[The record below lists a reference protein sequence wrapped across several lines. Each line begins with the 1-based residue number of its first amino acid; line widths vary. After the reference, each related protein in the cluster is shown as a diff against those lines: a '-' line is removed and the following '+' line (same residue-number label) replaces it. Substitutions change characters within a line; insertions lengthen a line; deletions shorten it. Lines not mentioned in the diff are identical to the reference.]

1 MSRYNDNQN
10 KFSKPCFP
18 SSAGRIPNTPSIPIT
33 KAQLRTFRAIIIDL
47 TKIIPKL
54 FANPSPQNIEDLID
68 TLNLLS
74 KFICSLDATSS
85 LKAQGLAI
93 IKNLITILRNPTF
106 VASAVFIE
114 LQNLINYLL
123 YITKLFRID
132 PCTLQ
137 ELLKLIAALQTAL
150 VNSASFIQGPTGPTG
165 PAGATGATGP
175 RGNTGAT
182 GPQGNTGATGATGIG
197 VTGPTGPSGGP
208 TGPTGPQGNTGATGA
223 TGPQGVQ
230 GNTGATGA
238 TGATGPQGVQGNTGA
253 TGATGPQGNTG
264 ATGATGAT
272 GPQGNTGATGAT
284 GATGP
289 QGVQGNT
296 GATGATGPQGVQG
309 NTGATGATGPQG
321 VQGNTGA
328 TGATGPQGVQGNT
341 GATGVTGATGPQGVQ
356 GNTGSTGPQGIQG
369 PTGATGATGI
379 GVTGPTGPT
388 GPSFPIAT
396 IVVTNNIQQ
405 TVLQFNNFIFST
417 AINVNNIIFN
427 GTDTV
432 TVINGGIYV
441 ISVSISTTAPGCA
454 PLGVGISINGAVA
467 TDNFSSNLIGDSLS
481 FTTIET
487 LAAGARISVQSTLNE
502 ITIPATGNTN
512 IRLTVFRIA

>member
-18 SSAGRIPNTPSIPIT
+18 SSAGRIPNTPSIPVT

-93 IKNLITILRNPTF
+93 IKNLITILKNPTF

-123 YITKLFRID
+123 SITKLFRID

-150 VNSASFIQGPTGPTG
+150 VNSASFIQ
-165 PAGATGATGP
+165 
-175 RGNTGAT
+175 
-182 GPQGNTGATGATGIG
+182 
-197 VTGPTGPSGGP
+197 
-208 TGPTGPQGNTGATGA
+208 
-223 TGPQGVQ
+223 
-230 GNTGATGA
+230 
-238 TGATGPQGVQGNTGA
+238 
-253 TGATGPQGNTG
+253 
-264 ATGATGAT
+264 
-272 GPQGNTGATGAT
+272 
-284 GATGP
+284 
-289 QGVQGNT
+289 
-296 GATGATGPQGVQG
+296 
-309 NTGATGATGPQG
+309 
-321 VQGNTGA
+321 
-328 TGATGPQGVQGNT
+328 
-341 GATGVTGATGPQGVQ
+341 
-356 GNTGSTGPQGIQG
+356 
-369 PTGATGATGI
+369 
-379 GVTGPTGPT
+379 GPT

-432 TVINGGIYV
+432 TVITGGIYV

-487 LAAGARISVQSTLNE
+487 LAAGANISVQSTLNE

>member
-1 MSRYNDNQN
+1 MSHYNDSQN

-18 SSAGRIPNTPSIPIT
+18 SSAGRIPNTPSIPVT

-93 IKNLITILRNPTF
+93 IKNLITILKNPTF

-123 YITKLFRID
+123 SITKLFRID

-175 RGNTGAT
+175 QGA
-182 GPQGNTGATGATGIG
+182 
-197 VTGPTGPSGGP
+197 
-208 TGPTGPQGNTGATGA
+208 QGNTGATGA
-223 TGPQGVQ
+223 TGPQGAQ

-238 TGATGPQGVQGNTGA
+238 TGPQGAQGNTGA

-264 ATGATGAT
+264 ATGIGVTGPTGPSGGPPGPTGPQGPAGATGAT
-272 GPQGNTGATGAT
+272 GPQGAQGNTGATGAT
-284 GATGP
+284 GPHGA
-289 QGVQGNT
+289 QGNT
-296 GATGATGPQGVQG
+296 GATGATGPQGAQG
-309 NTGATGATGPQG
+309 NTGATGATG
-321 VQGNTGA
+321 
-328 TGATGPQGVQGNT
+328 
-341 GATGVTGATGPQGVQ
+341 
-356 GNTGSTGPQGIQG
+356 
-369 PTGATGATGI
+369 
-379 GVTGPTGPT
+379 
-388 GPSFPIAT
+388 
-396 IVVTNNIQQ
+396 
-405 TVLQFNNFIFST
+405 
-417 AINVNNIIFN
+417 
-427 GTDTV
+427 
-432 TVINGGIYV
+432 
-441 ISVSISTTAPGCA
+441 
-454 PLGVGISINGAVA
+454 
-467 TDNFSSNLIGDSLS
+467 
-481 FTTIET
+481 
-487 LAAGARISVQSTLNE
+487 
-502 ITIPATGNTN
+502 
-512 IRLTVFRIA
+512 

>member
-175 RGNTGAT
+175 QGV
-182 GPQGNTGATGATGIG
+182 QGNTGA
-197 VTGPTGPSGGP
+197 
-208 TGPTGPQGNTGATGA
+208 TGATGA

-253 TGATGPQGNTG
+253 TGATGPQGAQGNTGATGPQGVQGNTG

-272 GPQGNTGATGAT
+272 GPQGAQGNTGATGAT

-296 GATGATGPQGVQG
+296 GATG
-309 NTGATGATGPQG
+309 
-321 VQGNTGA
+321 
-328 TGATGPQGVQGNT
+328 
-341 GATGVTGATGPQGVQ
+341 
-356 GNTGSTGPQGIQG
+356 PQGIQG

-379 GVTGPTGPT
+379 GVTGPTGPSGGPTGPTGPT

>member
-175 RGNTGAT
+175 
-182 GPQGNTGATGATGIG
+182 QG
-197 VTGPTGPSGGP
+197 V
-208 TGPTGPQGNTGATGA
+208 QGNTGATGA

-238 TGATGPQGVQGNTGA
+238 TGATGPQGA
-253 TGATGPQGNTG
+253 
-264 ATGATGAT
+264 
-272 GPQGNTGATGAT
+272 QGNTGATGAT

-321 VQGNTGA
+321 VQG
-328 TGATGPQGVQGNT
+328 
-341 GATGVTGATGPQGVQ
+341 
-356 GNTGSTGPQGIQG
+356 
-369 PTGATGATGI
+369 
-379 GVTGPTGPT
+379 
-388 GPSFPIAT
+388 
-396 IVVTNNIQQ
+396 
-405 TVLQFNNFIFST
+405 
-417 AINVNNIIFN
+417 
-427 GTDTV
+427 
-432 TVINGGIYV
+432 
-441 ISVSISTTAPGCA
+441 
-454 PLGVGISINGAVA
+454 
-467 TDNFSSNLIGDSLS
+467 
-481 FTTIET
+481 
-487 LAAGARISVQSTLNE
+487 
-502 ITIPATGNTN
+502 
-512 IRLTVFRIA
+512 

>member
-1 MSRYNDNQN
+1 MSRYDDSQN

-18 SSAGRIPNTPSIPIT
+18 SSAGRIPNTPSIPVT

-74 KFICSLDATSS
+74 KFICSLDAASS

-93 IKNLITILRNPTF
+93 IKNLITILKNPTF

-123 YITKLFRID
+123 SITKLFRID

-165 PAGATGATGP
+165 PTGPAGATGPQGAQGNTGATGATGP
-175 RGNTGAT
+175 QGAQGTTGATGATGPQGAQGNTGAT
-182 GPQGNTGATGATGIG
+182 GPQGAQGPAGATGATGPQGVQGPAGATGATGPQGVQGPTGATGIG

-208 TGPTGPQGNTGATGA
+208 PGPTGPQGPQGNTGATGPQGIQGPAGATGATGPQGAQGPAGATGA

-230 GNTGATGA
+230 G
-238 TGATGPQGVQGNTGA
+238 P
-253 TGATGPQGNTG
+253 
-264 ATGATGAT
+264 
-272 GPQGNTGATGAT
+272 
-284 GATGP
+284 
-289 QGVQGNT
+289 
-296 GATGATGPQGVQG
+296 
-309 NTGATGATGPQG
+309 
-321 VQGNTGA
+321 
-328 TGATGPQGVQGNT
+328 
-341 GATGVTGATGPQGVQ
+341 
-356 GNTGSTGPQGIQG
+356 
-369 PTGATGATGI
+369 TGATGI
-379 GVTGPTGPT
+379 GVTGPTGPS
-388 GPSFPIAT
+388 GPSFPVAT

-405 TVLQFNNFIFST
+405 TVLQFNNFIFNT

-432 TVINGGIYV
+432 TVINAGIYV

-487 LAAGARISVQSTLNE
+487 LTAGANISVQSTLNE

>member
-1 MSRYNDNQN
+1 MSRYDDSQN

-18 SSAGRIPNTPSIPIT
+18 SSAGRIPNTPSIPVT

-74 KFICSLDATSS
+74 KFICSLDAASS

-93 IKNLITILRNPTF
+93 IKNLITILKNPTF

-123 YITKLFRID
+123 SITKLFRID

-165 PAGATGATGP
+165 PTGPAGATGATGP
-175 RGNTGAT
+175 QGVQGPAGATGAT
-182 GPQGNTGATGATGIG
+182 GPQGVQGPAGATGATGPQGVQGPAGATGATGPQGVQGPAGATGATGPQGIQGPAGATGATGPQGVQGPTGATGIG

-208 TGPTGPQGNTGATGA
+208 AGATGPQGPQGNTGATGPQGIQGPAGATGATGPQGAQGPAGATGA

-230 GNTGATGA
+230 G
-238 TGATGPQGVQGNTGA
+238 P
-253 TGATGPQGNTG
+253 
-264 ATGATGAT
+264 
-272 GPQGNTGATGAT
+272 
-284 GATGP
+284 
-289 QGVQGNT
+289 
-296 GATGATGPQGVQG
+296 
-309 NTGATGATGPQG
+309 
-321 VQGNTGA
+321 
-328 TGATGPQGVQGNT
+328 
-341 GATGVTGATGPQGVQ
+341 
-356 GNTGSTGPQGIQG
+356 
-369 PTGATGATGI
+369 TGATGI
-379 GVTGPTGPT
+379 GVTGPTGPS
-388 GPSFPIAT
+388 GPSFPVAT

-405 TVLQFNNFIFST
+405 TVLQFNNFIFNT

-432 TVINGGIYV
+432 TVINAGIYV

-487 LAAGARISVQSTLNE
+487 LTAGANISVQSTLNE

>member
-1 MSRYNDNQN
+1 MSHYNDSQN

-18 SSAGRIPNTPSIPIT
+18 SSAGRIPNTPSIPVT

-93 IKNLITILRNPTF
+93 IKNLITILKNPTF

-123 YITKLFRID
+123 SITKLFRID

-175 RGNTGAT
+175 QGVQGPAGATGAT
-182 GPQGNTGATGATGIG
+182 GPQGAQGNTGATGATGPQG
-197 VTGPTGPSGGP
+197 A
-208 TGPTGPQGNTGATGA
+208 QGNTGATGA

-230 GNTGATGA
+230 GPAGA
-238 TGATGPQGVQGNTGA
+238 TGATGPQGAQGNTGA
-253 TGATGPQGNTG
+253 TGATGPQG
-264 ATGATGAT
+264 AQ
-272 GPQGNTGATGAT
+272 GPAGAT

-289 QGVQGNT
+289 QGVQGPA
-296 GATGATGPQGVQG
+296 GATGATGPQGAQG
-309 NTGATGATGPQG
+309 PAGATGATGPQG
-321 VQGNTGA
+321 
-328 TGATGPQGVQGNT
+328 
-341 GATGVTGATGPQGVQ
+341 
-356 GNTGSTGPQGIQG
+356 
-369 PTGATGATGI
+369 
-379 GVTGPTGPT
+379 
-388 GPSFPIAT
+388 
-396 IVVTNNIQQ
+396 
-405 TVLQFNNFIFST
+405 
-417 AINVNNIIFN
+417 
-427 GTDTV
+427 
-432 TVINGGIYV
+432 
-441 ISVSISTTAPGCA
+441 
-454 PLGVGISINGAVA
+454 
-467 TDNFSSNLIGDSLS
+467 
-481 FTTIET
+481 
-487 LAAGARISVQSTLNE
+487 
-502 ITIPATGNTN
+502 
-512 IRLTVFRIA
+512 

>member
-1 MSRYNDNQN
+1 MSRYDDSQN

-18 SSAGRIPNTPSIPIT
+18 SSAGRIPNTPSIPVT

-74 KFICSLDATSS
+74 KFICSLDAASS

-93 IKNLITILRNPTF
+93 IKNLITILKNPTF

-123 YITKLFRID
+123 SITKLFRID

-175 RGNTGAT
+175 QGAQGNTGATGATGPQGAQGNTGATGATGPQGAQGNTGATGATGPQGAQGPAGATGATGPQGVQGNTGAT
-182 GPQGNTGATGATGIG
+182 GPQGIQGNTGATGATGIG

-208 TGPTGPQGNTGATGA
+208 PGPTGPQGAQ
-223 TGPQGVQ
+223 GP
-230 GNTGATGA
+230 A
-238 TGATGPQGVQGNTGA
+238 
-253 TGATGPQGNTG
+253 
-264 ATGATGAT
+264 
-272 GPQGNTGATGAT
+272 GAT

-309 NTGATGATGPQG
+309 NTGATGAT
-321 VQGNTGA
+321 
-328 TGATGPQGVQGNT
+328 
-341 GATGVTGATGPQGVQ
+341 
-356 GNTGSTGPQGIQG
+356 
-369 PTGATGATGI
+369 
-379 GVTGPTGPT
+379 
-388 GPSFPIAT
+388 
-396 IVVTNNIQQ
+396 
-405 TVLQFNNFIFST
+405 
-417 AINVNNIIFN
+417 
-427 GTDTV
+427 
-432 TVINGGIYV
+432 
-441 ISVSISTTAPGCA
+441 
-454 PLGVGISINGAVA
+454 
-467 TDNFSSNLIGDSLS
+467 
-481 FTTIET
+481 
-487 LAAGARISVQSTLNE
+487 
-502 ITIPATGNTN
+502 
-512 IRLTVFRIA
+512 

>member
-1 MSRYNDNQN
+1 MSHFNDSQN

-18 SSAGRIPNTPSIPIT
+18 SSAGRIPNTPSIPVT

-93 IKNLITILRNPTF
+93 IKNLITILKNPTF

-165 PAGATGATGP
+165 ATGATGP

-182 GPQGNTGATGATGIG
+182 GATGPRGSTGATGATGPQGNTGATGPQGPQGNTGATGPQGPQGNTGATGATGPQG
-197 VTGPTGPSGGP
+197 NTGATGPR
-208 TGPTGPQGNTGATGA
+208 GNTGATGA

-230 GNTGATGA
+230 GNTGATG
-238 TGATGPQGVQGNTGA
+238 PQ
-253 TGATGPQGNTG
+253 GPQGNT
-264 ATGATGAT
+264 
-272 GPQGNTGATGAT
+272 
-284 GATGP
+284 
-289 QGVQGNT
+289 
-296 GATGATGPQGVQG
+296 
-309 NTGATGATGPQG
+309 
-321 VQGNTGA
+321 
-328 TGATGPQGVQGNT
+328 
-341 GATGVTGATGPQGVQ
+341 
-356 GNTGSTGPQGIQG
+356 
-369 PTGATGATGI
+369 
-379 GVTGPTGPT
+379 
-388 GPSFPIAT
+388 
-396 IVVTNNIQQ
+396 
-405 TVLQFNNFIFST
+405 
-417 AINVNNIIFN
+417 
-427 GTDTV
+427 
-432 TVINGGIYV
+432 
-441 ISVSISTTAPGCA
+441 
-454 PLGVGISINGAVA
+454 
-467 TDNFSSNLIGDSLS
+467 
-481 FTTIET
+481 
-487 LAAGARISVQSTLNE
+487 
-502 ITIPATGNTN
+502 
-512 IRLTVFRIA
+512 

>member
-1 MSRYNDNQN
+1 MSRYDDSQN

-18 SSAGRIPNTPSIPIT
+18 SSAGRIPNTPSIPVT

-74 KFICSLDATSS
+74 KFICSLDAASS

-93 IKNLITILRNPTF
+93 IKNLITILKNPTF

-123 YITKLFRID
+123 SITKLFRID

-165 PAGATGATGP
+165 PTGPAGATGATGP
-175 RGNTGAT
+175 QGVQGPAGATGAT
-182 GPQGNTGATGATGIG
+182 GPQGVQGPAGATGATGPQGAQGPAGATGATGPQGAQGPAGATGATGPQGIQGPAGATGATGPQGVQGPTGATGIG

-208 TGPTGPQGNTGATGA
+208 AGATGPQGPQGNTGATGPQGIQGPAGATGATGPQGAQGPACATGA

-230 GNTGATGA
+230 G
-238 TGATGPQGVQGNTGA
+238 P
-253 TGATGPQGNTG
+253 
-264 ATGATGAT
+264 
-272 GPQGNTGATGAT
+272 
-284 GATGP
+284 
-289 QGVQGNT
+289 
-296 GATGATGPQGVQG
+296 
-309 NTGATGATGPQG
+309 
-321 VQGNTGA
+321 
-328 TGATGPQGVQGNT
+328 
-341 GATGVTGATGPQGVQ
+341 
-356 GNTGSTGPQGIQG
+356 
-369 PTGATGATGI
+369 TGATGI
-379 GVTGPTGPT
+379 GVTGPTGPS
-388 GPSFPIAT
+388 GPSFPVAT

-405 TVLQFNNFIFST
+405 TVLQFNNFIFNT

-432 TVINGGIYV
+432 TVINAGIYV

-487 LAAGARISVQSTLNE
+487 LTAGANISVQSTLNE

>member
-1 MSRYNDNQN
+1 
-10 KFSKPCFP
+10 
-18 SSAGRIPNTPSIPIT
+18 
-33 KAQLRTFRAIIIDL
+33 
-47 TKIIPKL
+47 
-54 FANPSPQNIEDLID
+54 
-68 TLNLLS
+68 
-74 KFICSLDATSS
+74 
-85 LKAQGLAI
+85 
-93 IKNLITILRNPTF
+93 
-106 VASAVFIE
+106 
-114 LQNLINYLL
+114 
-123 YITKLFRID
+123 
-132 PCTLQ
+132 
-137 ELLKLIAALQTAL
+137 
-150 VNSASFIQGPTGPTG
+150 
-165 PAGATGATGP
+165 
-175 RGNTGAT
+175 
-182 GPQGNTGATGATGIG
+182 
-197 VTGPTGPSGGP
+197 
-208 TGPTGPQGNTGATGA
+208 ATGA

-253 TGATGPQGNTG
+253 TGA
-264 ATGATGAT
+264 
-272 GPQGNTGATGAT
+272 
-284 GATGP
+284 
-289 QGVQGNT
+289 
-296 GATGATGPQGVQG
+296 
-309 NTGATGATGPQG
+309 
-321 VQGNTGA
+321 
-328 TGATGPQGVQGNT
+328 T

>member
-1 MSRYNDNQN
+1 MSHFNDSQN

-18 SSAGRIPNTPSIPIT
+18 SSAGRIPNTPSIPVT

-93 IKNLITILRNPTF
+93 IKNLITILKNPTF

-165 PAGATGATGP
+165 PAGATGP
-175 RGNTGAT
+175 Q
-182 GPQGNTGATGATGIG
+182 GPQGNTGATGATG
-197 VTGPTGPSGGP
+197 SQ
-208 TGPTGPQGNTGATGA
+208 GPQGNTGATGATGSQGPQGNTGATGATGSQGPQGNTGATGATGSQGPQGNTGATGPQGAQGNTGATGATGSQGPQGNTGA

-238 TGATGPQGVQGNTGA
+238 TGSQ
-253 TGATGPQGNTG
+253 GPQGN
-264 ATGATGAT
+264 
-272 GPQGNTGATGAT
+272 T

-296 GATGATGPQGVQG
+296 G
-309 NTGATGATGPQG
+309 
-321 VQGNTGA
+321 
-328 TGATGPQGVQGNT
+328 
-341 GATGVTGATGPQGVQ
+341 
-356 GNTGSTGPQGIQG
+356 
-369 PTGATGATGI
+369 
-379 GVTGPTGPT
+379 
-388 GPSFPIAT
+388 
-396 IVVTNNIQQ
+396 
-405 TVLQFNNFIFST
+405 
-417 AINVNNIIFN
+417 
-427 GTDTV
+427 
-432 TVINGGIYV
+432 
-441 ISVSISTTAPGCA
+441 
-454 PLGVGISINGAVA
+454 
-467 TDNFSSNLIGDSLS
+467 
-481 FTTIET
+481 
-487 LAAGARISVQSTLNE
+487 
-502 ITIPATGNTN
+502 
-512 IRLTVFRIA
+512 

>member
-182 GPQGNTGATGATGIG
+182 GATG
-197 VTGPTGPSGGP
+197 PR
-208 TGPTGPQGNTGATGA
+208 GNTGATGA
-223 TGPQGVQ
+223 TGPRGNTGATGATGPRGNTGATGATGPR

-238 TGATGPQGVQGNTGA
+238 TGATGPRGNTGATGATGPQGNTGA

-272 GPQGNTGATGAT
+272 GPRGNTGATGATGPQGNTGATGATGPQGAQGNTGATGAT

-296 GATGATGPQGVQG
+296 GATG
-309 NTGATGATGPQG
+309 
-321 VQGNTGA
+321 
-328 TGATGPQGVQGNT
+328 
-341 GATGVTGATGPQGVQ
+341 
-356 GNTGSTGPQGIQG
+356 PQGIQG

-379 GVTGPTGPT
+379 GVTGPTGPSGGPTGPTGPT

>member
-1 MSRYNDNQN
+1 MSRYDDSQN

-18 SSAGRIPNTPSIPIT
+18 SSAGRIPNTPSIPVT

-74 KFICSLDATSS
+74 KFICSLDAASS

-93 IKNLITILRNPTF
+93 IKNLITILKNPTF

-123 YITKLFRID
+123 SITKLFRID

-150 VNSASFIQGPTGPTG
+150 VNSASFIQGPTGP
-165 PAGATGATGP
+165 AGATGATGP
-175 RGNTGAT
+175 QGA
-182 GPQGNTGATGATGIG
+182 
-197 VTGPTGPSGGP
+197 
-208 TGPTGPQGNTGATGA
+208 QGNTGATGA

-238 TGATGPQGVQGNTGA
+238 TGPQGAQGNTGA
-253 TGATGPQGNTG
+253 TGATGPQG
-264 ATGATGAT
+264 A
-272 GPQGNTGATGAT
+272 QGNT

-309 NTGATGATGPQG
+309 NTGATGPQGAQGNTGATGPQG
-321 VQGNTGA
+321 AQGPAGA
-328 TGATGPQGVQGNT
+328 TGATGPQGAQGNT
-341 GATGVTGATGPQGVQ
+341 GATGPQGAQ
-356 GNTGSTGPQGIQG
+356 G
-369 PTGATGATGI
+369 
-379 GVTGPTGPT
+379 
-388 GPSFPIAT
+388 
-396 IVVTNNIQQ
+396 
-405 TVLQFNNFIFST
+405 
-417 AINVNNIIFN
+417 
-427 GTDTV
+427 
-432 TVINGGIYV
+432 
-441 ISVSISTTAPGCA
+441 
-454 PLGVGISINGAVA
+454 
-467 TDNFSSNLIGDSLS
+467 
-481 FTTIET
+481 
-487 LAAGARISVQSTLNE
+487 
-502 ITIPATGNTN
+502 
-512 IRLTVFRIA
+512 

>member
-1 MSRYNDNQN
+1 MSHYNDSQN

-18 SSAGRIPNTPSIPIT
+18 SSAGRIPNTPSIPVT

-93 IKNLITILRNPTF
+93 IKNLITILKNPTF

-123 YITKLFRID
+123 SITKLFRID

-165 PAGATGATGP
+165 PAGATGATGATGP

-182 GPQGNTGATGATGIG
+182 GA
-197 VTGPTGPSGGP
+197 
-208 TGPTGPQGNTGATGA
+208 TGPQGNTGATGA

-230 GNTGATGA
+230 GNTGATG
-238 TGATGPQGVQGNTGA
+238 PQGVQGPAGA
-253 TGATGPQGNTG
+253 TGATGPQGIQ
-264 ATGATGAT
+264 
-272 GPQGNTGATGAT
+272 GPAGAT

-296 GATGATGPQGVQG
+296 GATGATGPQGIQG
-309 NTGATGATGPQG
+309 PAGATGATGPQG

-328 TGATGPQGVQGNT
+328 TGATGPQGIQGPA
-341 GATGVTGATGPQGVQ
+341 GATGATGPQGVQ
-356 GNTGSTGPQGIQG
+356 GP
-369 PTGATGATGI
+369 TGATGI

-487 LAAGARISVQSTLNE
+487 LAAGANISVQSTLNE

>member
-1 MSRYNDNQN
+1 MSHFNDSQN

-18 SSAGRIPNTPSIPIT
+18 SSAGRIPNTPSIPVT

-93 IKNLITILRNPTF
+93 IKNLITILKNPTF

-165 PAGATGATGP
+165 ATGATGPRGNTGATGPRGSTGATGATGPQGNTGATGPQGPQGNTGATGATGP

-182 GPQGNTGATGATGIG
+182 GPQG
-197 VTGPTGPSGGP
+197 
-208 TGPTGPQGNTGATGA
+208 PQGNTGATG
-223 TGPQGVQ
+223 PR
-230 GNTGATGA
+230 
-238 TGATGPQGVQGNTGA
+238 GNTGA

-264 ATGATGAT
+264 ATGSTGAT
-272 GPQGNTGATGAT
+272 GIGVTGPTGPSGGPPGPTGPQGVQGNTGT
-284 GATGP
+284 TGP

-296 GATGATGPQGVQG
+296 GATGA
-309 NTGATGATGPQG
+309 
-321 VQGNTGA
+321 
-328 TGATGPQGVQGNT
+328 
-341 GATGVTGATGPQGVQ
+341 
-356 GNTGSTGPQGIQG
+356 
-369 PTGATGATGI
+369 
-379 GVTGPTGPT
+379 
-388 GPSFPIAT
+388 
-396 IVVTNNIQQ
+396 
-405 TVLQFNNFIFST
+405 
-417 AINVNNIIFN
+417 
-427 GTDTV
+427 
-432 TVINGGIYV
+432 
-441 ISVSISTTAPGCA
+441 
-454 PLGVGISINGAVA
+454 
-467 TDNFSSNLIGDSLS
+467 
-481 FTTIET
+481 
-487 LAAGARISVQSTLNE
+487 
-502 ITIPATGNTN
+502 
-512 IRLTVFRIA
+512 

>member
-47 TKIIPKL
+47 TKIIPTL

-182 GPQGNTGATGATGIG
+182 G
-197 VTGPTGPSGGP
+197 
-208 TGPTGPQGNTGATGA
+208 ATGA
-223 TGPQGVQ
+223 TGPR
-230 GNTGATGA
+230 
-238 TGATGPQGVQGNTGA
+238 
-253 TGATGPQGNTG
+253 GNTG

-289 QGVQGNT
+289 RGNT
-296 GATGATGPQGVQG
+296 GATGATGPQGNTGATGATGATGPRGNTGATGPQG
-309 NTGATGATGPQG
+309 NTGATGATGATGPL
-321 VQGNTGA
+321 GNTGA
-328 TGATGPQGVQGNT
+328 TG
-341 GATGVTGATGPQGVQ
+341 
-356 GNTGSTGPQGIQG
+356 
-369 PTGATGATGI
+369 
-379 GVTGPTGPT
+379 
-388 GPSFPIAT
+388 
-396 IVVTNNIQQ
+396 
-405 TVLQFNNFIFST
+405 
-417 AINVNNIIFN
+417 
-427 GTDTV
+427 
-432 TVINGGIYV
+432 
-441 ISVSISTTAPGCA
+441 
-454 PLGVGISINGAVA
+454 
-467 TDNFSSNLIGDSLS
+467 
-481 FTTIET
+481 
-487 LAAGARISVQSTLNE
+487 
-502 ITIPATGNTN
+502 
-512 IRLTVFRIA
+512 

>member
-182 GPQGNTGATGATGIG
+182 GATGATGPRGNTGATGATGA
-197 VTGPTGPSGGP
+197 TGPR
-208 TGPTGPQGNTGATGA
+208 GNTGATGA
-223 TGPQGVQ
+223 TGPRGNTGATGATGPQ

-238 TGATGPQGVQGNTGA
+238 TGATGPRGNTGATGATGPQGNTGV

-289 QGVQGNT
+289 QGNT

-309 NTGATGATGPQG
+309 NTGATG
-321 VQGNTGA
+321 
-328 TGATGPQGVQGNT
+328 
-341 GATGVTGATGPQGVQ
+341 
-356 GNTGSTGPQGIQG
+356 
-369 PTGATGATGI
+369 
-379 GVTGPTGPT
+379 
-388 GPSFPIAT
+388 
-396 IVVTNNIQQ
+396 
-405 TVLQFNNFIFST
+405 
-417 AINVNNIIFN
+417 
-427 GTDTV
+427 
-432 TVINGGIYV
+432 
-441 ISVSISTTAPGCA
+441 
-454 PLGVGISINGAVA
+454 
-467 TDNFSSNLIGDSLS
+467 
-481 FTTIET
+481 
-487 LAAGARISVQSTLNE
+487 
-502 ITIPATGNTN
+502 
-512 IRLTVFRIA
+512 

>member
-182 GPQGNTGATGATGIG
+182 GATGATGPRGNTGATGATGA
-197 VTGPTGPSGGP
+197 TGPR
-208 TGPTGPQGNTGATGA
+208 GNTGATGA
-223 TGPQGVQ
+223 TGPRGNTGATGATGPQ

-238 TGATGPQGVQGNTGA
+238 TGATGPRGNTGATGATGPQGNTGV

-284 GATGP
+284 GP
-289 QGVQGNT
+289 QGAQGT
-296 GATGATGPQGVQG
+296 TGATGPQGVQG
-309 NTGATGATGPQG
+309 ATGARG
-321 VQGNTGA
+321 
-328 TGATGPQGVQGNT
+328 
-341 GATGVTGATGPQGVQ
+341 
-356 GNTGSTGPQGIQG
+356 
-369 PTGATGATGI
+369 
-379 GVTGPTGPT
+379 
-388 GPSFPIAT
+388 
-396 IVVTNNIQQ
+396 
-405 TVLQFNNFIFST
+405 
-417 AINVNNIIFN
+417 
-427 GTDTV
+427 
-432 TVINGGIYV
+432 
-441 ISVSISTTAPGCA
+441 APG
-454 PLGVGISINGAVA
+454 
-467 TDNFSSNLIGDSLS
+467 
-481 FTTIET
+481 
-487 LAAGARISVQSTLNE
+487 
-502 ITIPATGNTN
+502 
-512 IRLTVFRIA
+512 

>member
-47 TKIIPKL
+47 TKIIPTL

-182 GPQGNTGATGATGIG
+182 G
-197 VTGPTGPSGGP
+197 
-208 TGPTGPQGNTGATGA
+208 ATGA
-223 TGPQGVQ
+223 TGPR
-230 GNTGATGA
+230 
-238 TGATGPQGVQGNTGA
+238 GNTGA

-272 GPQGNTGATGAT
+272 GPRGNTGATGATGPQGNTGATGAT

-289 QGVQGNT
+289 RGNT
-296 GATGATGPQGVQG
+296 GATGATGPQGNTGATGATGATGPRG

-321 VQGNTGA
+321 NT
-328 TGATGPQGVQGNT
+328 
-341 GATGVTGATGPQGVQ
+341 
-356 GNTGSTGPQGIQG
+356 
-369 PTGATGATGI
+369 
-379 GVTGPTGPT
+379 
-388 GPSFPIAT
+388 
-396 IVVTNNIQQ
+396 
-405 TVLQFNNFIFST
+405 
-417 AINVNNIIFN
+417 
-427 GTDTV
+427 
-432 TVINGGIYV
+432 
-441 ISVSISTTAPGCA
+441 
-454 PLGVGISINGAVA
+454 
-467 TDNFSSNLIGDSLS
+467 
-481 FTTIET
+481 
-487 LAAGARISVQSTLNE
+487 
-502 ITIPATGNTN
+502 
-512 IRLTVFRIA
+512 

>member
-182 GPQGNTGATGATGIG
+182 GATG
-197 VTGPTGPSGGP
+197 PR
-208 TGPTGPQGNTGATGA
+208 GNTGATGA
-223 TGPQGVQ
+223 TGPR
-230 GNTGATGA
+230 
-238 TGATGPQGVQGNTGA
+238 
-253 TGATGPQGNTG
+253 GNTG

-289 QGVQGNT
+289 RGNT
-296 GATGATGPQGVQG
+296 GATGATGPQGNTGATGATGATGPRGNTGATGATGPRGNTGATGPQG
-309 NTGATGATGPQG
+309 NTGATGATGP
-321 VQGNTGA
+321 
-328 TGATGPQGVQGNT
+328 
-341 GATGVTGATGPQGVQ
+341 
-356 GNTGSTGPQGIQG
+356 
-369 PTGATGATGI
+369 
-379 GVTGPTGPT
+379 
-388 GPSFPIAT
+388 
-396 IVVTNNIQQ
+396 
-405 TVLQFNNFIFST
+405 
-417 AINVNNIIFN
+417 
-427 GTDTV
+427 
-432 TVINGGIYV
+432 
-441 ISVSISTTAPGCA
+441 
-454 PLGVGISINGAVA
+454 
-467 TDNFSSNLIGDSLS
+467 
-481 FTTIET
+481 
-487 LAAGARISVQSTLNE
+487 
-502 ITIPATGNTN
+502 
-512 IRLTVFRIA
+512 

>member
-1 MSRYNDNQN
+1 MSRYDDSQN

-18 SSAGRIPNTPSIPIT
+18 SSAGRIPNTPSIPVT

-74 KFICSLDATSS
+74 KFICSLDAASS

-93 IKNLITILRNPTF
+93 IKNLITILKNPTF

-123 YITKLFRID
+123 SITKLFRID

-175 RGNTGAT
+175 QGAQGNTGAT
-182 GPQGNTGATGATGIG
+182 GATGPQGAQGNTGATGATGPQGAQGNTGATGATGPQGAQGNTGATGATGIG

-208 TGPTGPQGNTGATGA
+208 PGPTGPQGNTGATGA
-223 TGPQGVQ
+223 TGPQGAQ
-230 GNTGATGA
+230 GPAGA
-238 TGATGPQGVQGNTGA
+238 TGATGPQGAQGPA
-253 TGATGPQGNTG
+253 
-264 ATGATGAT
+264 
-272 GPQGNTGATGAT
+272 GAT

-309 NTGATGATGPQG
+309 PAGATG
-321 VQGNTGA
+321 
-328 TGATGPQGVQGNT
+328 
-341 GATGVTGATGPQGVQ
+341 
-356 GNTGSTGPQGIQG
+356 
-369 PTGATGATGI
+369 
-379 GVTGPTGPT
+379 
-388 GPSFPIAT
+388 
-396 IVVTNNIQQ
+396 
-405 TVLQFNNFIFST
+405 
-417 AINVNNIIFN
+417 
-427 GTDTV
+427 
-432 TVINGGIYV
+432 
-441 ISVSISTTAPGCA
+441 
-454 PLGVGISINGAVA
+454 
-467 TDNFSSNLIGDSLS
+467 
-481 FTTIET
+481 
-487 LAAGARISVQSTLNE
+487 
-502 ITIPATGNTN
+502 
-512 IRLTVFRIA
+512 